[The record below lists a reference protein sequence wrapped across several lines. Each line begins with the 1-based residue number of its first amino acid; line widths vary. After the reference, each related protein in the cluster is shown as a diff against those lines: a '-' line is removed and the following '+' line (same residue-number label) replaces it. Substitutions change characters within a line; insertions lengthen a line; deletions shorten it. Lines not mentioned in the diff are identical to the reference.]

1 MLIKPKLP
9 LEKISNCEGCFN
21 SRQML
26 ISLQDIHKTYYLG
39 SFQVHALRGLSLTVK
54 AGEFLAIMGPSGSG
68 KSTLLH
74 ILGCLDQPTAGAYYL
89 DGQLITSLSAKHLA
103 RIRNEKIGIVFQSFF
118 MLPRLTALD
127 NVALPLMYAKGKD
140 DGDLE
145 RARTALEK
153 VHLAD
158 RAHHLPRQLSG
169 GQQQRVSLAR
179 ALVNRPEVLLADEP
193 TGNLDRETGY
203 QIMALMKELNRD
215 QGLSIIMVTHDAEMA
230 DFAGRIIIL
239 RDGNILRQKEKHEP
253 QQG

>member
-1 MLIKPKLP
+1 
-9 LEKISNCEGCFN
+9 
-21 SRQML
+21 ML